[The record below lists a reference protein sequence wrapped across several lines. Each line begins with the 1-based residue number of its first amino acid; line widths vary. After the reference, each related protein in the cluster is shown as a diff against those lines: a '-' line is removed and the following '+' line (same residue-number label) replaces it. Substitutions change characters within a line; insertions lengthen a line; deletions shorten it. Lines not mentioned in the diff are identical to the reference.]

1 MKRFEKILCGALATG
16 MITCGFSSCGKN
28 GVEDKFYRYDLE
40 KYIELPE
47 YKGVEAILKG
57 YILTEE
63 RIQGE
68 IQSTIYYYAKTVAV
82 TDRGAASGDSITVC
96 YAGYSD
102 GNLLDSATERS
113 VTLGGGALPAE
124 IEQALIGH
132 KAGDTVSVVVAY
144 PVDYEG
150 KAQLAGKTVEYTVDI
165 DAVSEIIVPKYTDSF
180 VKAYFGYETIAE
192 FESAIR
198 TGLEEYYAD
207 LNTDYVISQIWPVI
221 MEDTVVLQYP
231 EQELQA
237 FYDEIMLPHK
247 EFTESF
253 DLAFADYTSVY
264 HSMTVEEFEESIRKE
279 AENMVKTEML
289 CHAIAREEN
298 ITVTEKDY
306 EERAE
311 EYVEI
316 FEVESVEELEEE
328 YGKDRILQLILMDKV
343 QEFTASEA
351 KAAE

>member
-1 MKRFEKILCGALATG
+1 MKRYEKILCGVLAAG

-28 GVEDKFYRYDLE
+28 GIEDKFYPYNLE

-47 YKGVEAILKG
+47 YRGVEAILNR

-68 IQSTIYYYAKTVAV
+68 IQSNIYYYAKTVAV

-102 GNLLDSATERS
+102 GALLDSATERS
-113 VTLGGGALPAE
+113 VTLGGGELPAE
-124 IEQALIGH
+124 IEQALMGH
-132 KAGDTVSVVVAY
+132 STGDTVSAVVTY
-144 PVDYEG
+144 PVDYEE
-150 KAQLAGKTVEYTVDI
+150 KAELAGKTVEYTIDI
-165 DAVSEIIVPKYTDSF
+165 DGIFEIKLPKYNDEF
-180 VKAYFGYETIAE
+180 AKAYLGYDTVADY
-192 FESAIR
+192 ESAIR
-198 TGLEEYYAD
+198 TGLEEYYAE
-207 LNTDYVISQIWPVI
+207 LNTDYVISQIWPGI
-221 MEDTVVLQYP
+221 MENTVVLQYP

-237 FYDEIMLPHK
+237 FYDEIMTPHR
-247 EFTESF
+247 EFAEDF
-253 DLAFADYTSVY
+253 DLEFADYTSIY
-264 HSMTVEEFEESIRKE
+264 HSMTAEEFEETVRKE
-279 AENMVKTEML
+279 AENIVKTEML

-311 EYVEI
+311 DYVALYEL
-316 FEVESVEELEEE
+316 ESVEELEEE

-351 KAAE
+351 KAEE